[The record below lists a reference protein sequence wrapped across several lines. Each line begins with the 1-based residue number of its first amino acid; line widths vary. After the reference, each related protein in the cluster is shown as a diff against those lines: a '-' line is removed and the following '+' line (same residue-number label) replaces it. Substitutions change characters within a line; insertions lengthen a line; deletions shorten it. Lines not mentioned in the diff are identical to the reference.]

1 VSTERELRD
10 LYQEHAPFVRRVIVR
25 LGAPVAD
32 VDDLLQEVFLIALK
46 KIDEF
51 EGRSSHRTWLYGIS
65 LRVVAA
71 SRRRA
76 KVRAMLG
83 FGTDVEAQ
91 AVDEHSPLAAI
102 ERRDAQIQVQ
112 KALSKIS
119 EKKRAVF
126 ILFEV
131 EGLSG
136 EEIAEA
142 VGCPLKTVW
151 TRLYH
156 ARQAFLREL
165 RRQGVMDDAGILA
178 RASPPLTGDGKLSL
192 DPPAA
197 DAHDSPRVQP

>member
-1 VSTERELRD
+1 VNHDQTGRGRELRT
-10 LYQEHAPFVRRVIVR
+10 LYQEHAPFVRRVIIR
-25 LGAPVAD
+25 LGAPAAD
-32 VDDLLQEVFLIALK
+32 IDDLLQEVFLIALK

-76 KVRAMLG
+76 KVRALLG
-83 FGTDVEAQ
+83 FGSAVEEQ
-91 AVDEHSPLAAI
+91 AVDERSPLTAI
-102 ERRDAQIQVQ
+102 ERRDAQIQVH
-112 KALSKIS
+112 KALNKIS

-156 ARQAFLREL
+156 ARQAFLHEL
-165 RRQGVMDDAGILA
+165 RRQGVMDESTILA
-178 RASPPLTGDGKLSL
+178 KVAPHGPIEPRAGGTPDQ
-192 DPPAA
+192 
-197 DAHDSPRVQP
+197 PRVQP

>member
-1 VSTERELRD
+1 
-10 LYQEHAPFVRRVIVR
+10 
-25 LGAPVAD
+25 
-32 VDDLLQEVFLIALK
+32 LIALK
-46 KIDEF
+46 KIDDF
-51 EGRSSHRTWLYGIS
+51 EGRSSHRSWLYGIS

-76 KVRAMLG
+76 KVRALLG
-83 FGTDVEAQ
+83 FGSAVEAQ
-91 AVDEHSPLAAI
+91 AVDERSPLAAI
-102 ERRDAQIQVQ
+102 ERRDAQIQVR

-165 RRQGVMDDAGILA
+165 RRQGVMDDAEMFS
-178 RASPPLTGDGKLSL
+178 RTSPSPKGDGKM
-192 DPPAA
+192 PIATPVAN
-197 DAHDSPRVQP
+197 AHDSPRVQP